1 MKEMKVLMVCLGNIC
16 RSPLAEGVLSDKIK
30 KAGLNW
36 QVDSA
41 GTSNY
46 HIDEEPDPRS
56 QENALQHDINISHLR
71 GRQFVK
77 EDFQF
82 FDKIY
87 VMDDSNY
94 QNVVKLASNQE
105 DTDKVDLLLNQ
116 ANPGSNHNVPDPYF
130 GGSGGFENVFQLIDK
145 ACDAIIKQYS

>member
-1 MKEMKVLMVCLGNIC
+1 MVCLGNIC

-130 GGSGGFENVFQLIDK
+130 GGSGRFENVFQLIDK

>member
-1 MKEMKVLMVCLGNIC
+1 MKVLMVCLGNIC

-56 QENALQHDINISHLR
+56 QENALQQDINISHLR

-116 ANPGSNHNVPDPYF
+116 ANPGSNHNVPDPYY